1 MTKKQQK
8 KVGHPEADFD
18 NYQKFVKS
26 ITSKESSDNEAFLE
40 RLAAL
45 KDEGCETNRLLTAA
59 VGMSAEAGEFTE
71 IVKKMIFQG
80 KPYNDDN
87 KKHLLIELGDVM
99 WYVMQACTALGV
111 SLDEV
116 VIQNTYKLLA
126 RYPMA
131 KFEVEK
137 SENRAEGDI

>member
-1 MTKKQQK
+1 MTDKTKKAT
-8 KVGHPEADFD
+8 HPEADFD
-18 NYQKFVKS
+18 QYQKFVTS
-26 ITSKESSDNEAFLE
+26 ITSPASSDAEAFAE
-40 RLAAL
+40 RIKELN
-45 KDEGCETNRLLTAA
+45 DSGCETHRLLTAGIGIA
-59 VGMSAEAGEFTE
+59 AEGGEFTE
-71 IVKKMIFQG
+71 IVKKLVFQG
-80 KPYNDDN
+80 KPWNDDN

-116 VIQNTYKLLA
+116 VIMNTYKLLA

-131 KFEVEK
+131 QFSVEK